1 MDENVKQL
9 LTQNLM
15 VAQENNLMLKK
26 LVSAQKWAA
35 VYRVVYWAVIIFS
48 SIGAMVFLKPYL
60 GNIISVYTGG
70 GLPTDTPVNI
80 DSTIKSLNTNKTQVE
95 DLLNTM
101 K

>member
-1 MDENVKQL
+1 MDENLKQL

-26 LVSAQKWAA
+26 LIGAQKWATI
-35 VYRVVYWAVIIFS
+35 YKVVYWSVIIFS

-60 GNIISVYTGG
+60 GNIISVYSGG
-70 GLPTDTPVNI
+70 SLPTDTPVNI
-80 DSTIKSLNTNKTQVE
+80 DSTINSLNTNKTQVE
-95 DLLNTM
+95 DMLNTM